1 MAIDGLRHLIE
12 CHCILPQYR
21 NRKEPVYHK
30 FVVFSIT
37 NDDVVQKKLVQCNNC
52 GIVHKII
59 DFCKSEIVH
68 GVEENQSLRTIDD
81 IKLSIPSTIS
91 DFLAQQKAD
100 ISLYEFVEFVLDN
113 KLERDV
119 VIKKDESGGITQVK
133 ILQIKADG
141 TFKVKNQ
148 TRQDIVEIQ

>member
-12 CHCILPQYR
+12 CHCILPQFR

-37 NDDVVQKKLVQCNNC
+37 NDDVFQQKLVQCNNC
-52 GIVHKII
+52 GIVHKVI

-68 GVEENQSLRTIDD
+68 GIEENKSLRTIED
-81 IKLSIPSTIS
+81 IKLGIPKTICEFLTQQNADLSIW
-91 DFLAQQKAD
+91 
-100 ISLYEFVEFVLDN
+100 EFVEFVLEN
-113 KLERDV
+113 NLEKDV
-119 VIKKDESGGITQVK
+119 VIKKDDSGGITQVK
-133 ILQIKADG
+133 ILQIKQDG
-141 TFKVKNQ
+141 TFKVRNH